1 MKTLDLMQN
10 QSLHELVFWQNNL
23 ATCVHGHRIIEPVKI
38 YQISLGK
45 RSCMETKYGQQ
56 TKHVGFS
63 ARANSDYVYKLS
75 CVHVGVL

>member
-23 ATCVHGHRIIEPVKI
+23 ASVHGHQIIEPVKI

-45 RSCMETKYGQQ
+45 RSCMEKKYGQQ
-56 TKHVGFS
+56 TKHVGFR
-63 ARANSDYVYKLS
+63 ARTNSDYVYKLS
-75 CVHVGVL
+75 CVGVL